1 MIDARSL
8 VSFVLGAAFI
18 ATGICKADCSN
29 HKRVATVVD
38 AAIQSVMKNDAIPGM
53 SVALIVD
60 GKPYRFNYGLASIGS
75 KVPVTDDT
83 LFEIGSISKTFTA
96 TLASLAQV
104 DGRLSLSDRV
114 GKDFPSLEGSPFG
127 DVTLINLGTHT
138 PGGLPLQ
145 VPDGIANT
153 DQLIQYLRAWH
164 PTYPPGTYRTYS
176 NISIGFLGLIAAK
189 RFGEDFSALMERR
202 VFRALSMS
210 HTYIDIPHSKIADY
224 AEGYREGSP
233 VRLTP
238 GVLWREAYGVKTNA
252 TDMLRYVQ
260 ANMDVVTVEPALRTA
275 IVGTHTG
282 YFTAGP
288 FTQDLIWE
296 QYAVPV
302 ARKMLL
308 EGNAP
313 AMIFEP
319 RPASALEPATKPR
332 ADVWI
337 NKTGSTNGFGAY
349 VAFIPERRCGIVL
362 LANENYPIADRV
374 TTAYAILS
382 SLCGINS

>member
-1 MIDARSL
+1 MIDARS
-8 VSFVLGAAFI
+8 FVWFVVGAACV
-18 ATGICKADCSN
+18 ATGTCRAESSRHDQAK
-29 HKRVATVVD
+29 TVVD
-38 AAIQSVMKNDAIPGM
+38 AAIQSVMKKDAIPGM

-60 GKPYRFNYGLASIGS
+60 GKPYRFNYGLASIDP
-75 KVPVTDDT
+75 KVPVTDGT

-145 VPDGIANT
+145 VPDGVANT
-153 DQLIQYLRAWH
+153 DQLIAYLRAWR

-176 NISIGFLGLIAAK
+176 NISIGLLGLIAAN
-189 RFGEDFSALMERR
+189 RFGEDFTTLMERR
-202 VFRALSMS
+202 IL
-210 HTYIDIPHSKIADY
+210 HPLGLNDTYIDVPRSQFADY
-224 AEGYREGSP
+224 AEGYRKGSP
-233 VRLTP
+233 VRMTP
-238 GVLWREAYGVKTNA
+238 GVLWREAYGIKTTA
-252 TDMLRYVQ
+252 TDLLRFVE
-260 ANMDVVTVEPALRTA
+260 ANMDAIAVEPALRGA
-275 IVGTHTG
+275 IVDTHTA

-288 FTQDLIWE
+288 LTQDLIWE

-319 RPASALEPATKPR
+319 RPASALERPTQPR
-332 ADVWI
+332 TDVWI

-349 VAFIPERRCGIVL
+349 VAFVPQRRCGIVL
-362 LANENYPIADRV
+362 LANENYSIADRV
-374 TTAYAILS
+374 TTAYTILS
-382 SLCGINS
+382 SLCAMQL